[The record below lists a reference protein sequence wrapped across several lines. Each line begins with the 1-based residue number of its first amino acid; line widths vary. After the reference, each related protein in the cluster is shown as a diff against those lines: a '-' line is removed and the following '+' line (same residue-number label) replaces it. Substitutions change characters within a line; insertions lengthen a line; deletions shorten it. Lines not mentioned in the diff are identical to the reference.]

1 MCGRCLKMSGRIPE
15 CLGGN
20 VCPARA
26 RRATFVLTIPTSA
39 PDLPSHGE
47 APQVDH
53 VALHTFPT
61 KHVAK

>member
-1 MCGRCLKMSGRIPE
+1 MVHKSLSIEPLR
-15 CLGGN
+15 GN

-26 RRATFVLTIPTSA
+26 RRATFLLTIPTSA

-53 VALHTFPT
+53 VALHNFPT
-61 KHVAK
+61 NHVA